1 MQKPR
6 NNARDILMDNTKN
19 EKNKIFLKLIMDS
32 PENMFGRISNHREFP
47 DLPMVFCKNRPN
59 NALDIYYIKDK

>member
-1 MQKPR
+1 
-6 NNARDILMDNTKN
+6 MDNTKN
-19 EKNKIFLKLIMDS
+19 EKNKIFLNGLAASHS
-32 PENMFGRISNHREFP
+32 PEDMFGRISNHREFP